1 LVSSFTLL
9 FVYSSLL
16 SGLLFTAVLFIAPP
30 TTLDLAAGVS
40 LQSVFSLFAHSWTAG
55 LTTVGVHEV
64 PTPKLPVD

>member
-1 LVSSFTLL
+1 LVSSFILL

-16 SGLLFTAVLFIAPP
+16 SGFLLTAVLLVAPP
-30 TTLDLAAGVS
+30 ATLDLEAGVS
-40 LQSVFSLFAHSWTAG
+40 LQSVFSLFAHSLAAG